1 MSENTPSQAE
11 GEPEPGVSEAEQPSR
26 TTPSQAEGAD
36 PDDEETDRA
45 ADGSGDA

>member
-11 GEPEPGVSEAEQPSR
+11 GEPEPGAPEAEQPPR

-36 PDDEETDRA
+36 PGDENANESTDESDDA
-45 ADGSGDA
+45 